1 VIVENV
7 FAIPGM
13 GSLLVSSVSN
23 RDYPVVQALVVIFAG
38 TVVVS
43 SLVTDMLYLVVDPRI
58 RL

>member
-13 GSLLVSSVSN
+13 GSLLVSAVSN